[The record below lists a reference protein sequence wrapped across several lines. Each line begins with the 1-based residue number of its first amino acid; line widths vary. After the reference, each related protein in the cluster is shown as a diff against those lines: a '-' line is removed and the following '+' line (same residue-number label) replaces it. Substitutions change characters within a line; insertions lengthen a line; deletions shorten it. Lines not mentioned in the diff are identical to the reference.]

1 MKNNLLP
8 VTGLV
13 ILLSS
18 VVSSISAQDSTRI
31 LTLKDAIDL
40 SLKNSKQLKGS
51 QAKIEE
57 STAAL
62 KEAVQRRLP
71 EASIGGSYLYLTPP
85 NIDVKTKN
93 NSSGGGSGGLNLGNI
108 KISQVMYGT

>member
-8 VTGLV
+8 PTGMVVLCSL
-13 ILLSS
+13 IFTS
-18 VVSSISAQDSTRI
+18 VFPQDSTRS
-31 LTLKDAIDL
+31 LSLKDAIDL
-40 SLKNSKQLKGS
+40 SIKNSKQLKGS

-85 NIDVKTKN
+85 DISVKTKN
-93 NSSGGGSGGLNLGNI
+93 NNAGGGGGGLNLGNI